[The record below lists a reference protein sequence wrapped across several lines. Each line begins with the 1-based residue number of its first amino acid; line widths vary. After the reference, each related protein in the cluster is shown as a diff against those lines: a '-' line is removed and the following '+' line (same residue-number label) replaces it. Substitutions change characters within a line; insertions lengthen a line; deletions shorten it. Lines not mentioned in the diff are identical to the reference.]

1 MDGLFH
7 AGAHASMPGVSAND
21 MSRVALVLVPDF
33 RDSLKKLAFRMPVWI
48 LETPENRVAAQD
60 TWHMA
65 EEWPQVD
72 VTIFNGAPSKREEW
86 AAQIGMIDLHVRI
99 STLEV
104 IGSEMTLP
112 ARAAL
117 TELGFDRF
125 ETTREGFRAKRTIT
139 SPTRRA

>member
-1 MDGLFH
+1 ML
-7 AGAHASMPGVSAND
+7 ACPPA

-48 LETPENRVAAQD
+48 IETPENRLAAQEA
-60 TWHMA
+60 WHMA
-65 EEWPQVD
+65 EEWPQID
-72 VTIFNGAPSKREEW
+72 VTVFNGVPNKREEW
-86 AAQIGMIDLHVRI
+86 SSQIGMIDLHARI
-99 STLEV
+99 TTLEV

-125 ETTREGFRAKRTIT
+125 ETTREGFRAKRLTA
-139 SPTRRA
+139 SPVRRA

>member
-1 MDGLFH
+1 
-7 AGAHASMPGVSAND
+7 

-33 RDSLKKLAFRMPVWI
+33 RESLKKLAFRMPVWI
-48 LETPENRVAAQD
+48 IETTENRLAAQD
-60 TWHMA
+60 AWHMA
-65 EEWPQVD
+65 EEWPQID
-72 VTIFNGAPSKREEW
+72 VTIFNGVPSKREEW
-86 AAQIGMIDLHVRI
+86 TAQIEMIDLHSRI

-125 ETTREGFRAKRTIT
+125 EATGEGFRAKR
-139 SPTRRA
+139 PR

>member
-1 MDGLFH
+1 
-7 AGAHASMPGVSAND
+7 MPGVSAND

-48 LETPENRVAAQD
+48 VETPENRVAAQD

-86 AAQIGMIDLHVRI
+86 VAQVGLIDLHVRV

-125 ETTREGFRAKRTIT
+125 ETTREGFRAKRRRT
-139 SPTRRA
+139 SS

>member
-1 MDGLFH
+1 
-7 AGAHASMPGVSAND
+7 
-21 MSRVALVLVPDF
+21 MSRIALVLVPDF
-33 RDSLKKLAFRMPVWI
+33 SASLKKLAFRMPVWI
-48 LETPENRVAAQD
+48 LETPANRVAAQE

-72 VTIFNGAPSKREEW
+72 VTVFNGVPNKKEEW
-86 AAQIGMIDLHVRI
+86 AAQIGMIDLHKRI

-117 TELGFDRF
+117 TDLGFDRF
-125 ETTREGFRAKRTIT
+125 ETTSDGFRAKRTT
-139 SPTRRA
+139 GSPARRA